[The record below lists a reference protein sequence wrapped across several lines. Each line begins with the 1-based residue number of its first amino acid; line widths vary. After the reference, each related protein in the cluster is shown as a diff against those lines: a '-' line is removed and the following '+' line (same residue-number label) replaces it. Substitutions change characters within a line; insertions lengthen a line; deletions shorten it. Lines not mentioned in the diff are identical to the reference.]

1 METWIIENEMVI
13 RLSFFIGIFIVV
25 AFWELLAPRRP
36 LNFSKQVRWY
46 SNIGIVFF
54 NSLVMR
60 WTFPLLATGLAVMA
74 QEGGWGF
81 FNNVTIPYQLVII
94 ISLLLM
100 DGAIYIQHAMF
111 HSLPL
116 LWRFHRMHHTDMDLD
131 VTSGARFHPVEI
143 IISMGIKFAVIAV
156 IGPPVLAVIIFE
168 VLLNLTAMFN
178 HGNIYI
184 PKKIDQILRC
194 FVVTPD
200 MHRVH
205 HSIVPSE
212 TNTNF
217 GFNFPWWDSLFGTY
231 CAQPEKGHKGMVIGL
246 NQFRD
251 PKELHFHKML
261 IQPFL
266 KSTRDYPINK

>member
-1 METWIIENEMVI
+1 METWIIENVVVI
-13 RLSFFIGIFIVV
+13 RLSFFIGIFILV
-25 AFWELLAPRRP
+25 AIWELLAPRRP
-36 LNFSKQVRWY
+36 LIFSKPVRWY

-60 WTFPLLATGLAVMA
+60 WTF
-74 QEGGWGF
+74 
-81 FNNVTIPYQLVII
+81 
-94 ISLLLM
+94 
-100 DGAIYIQHAMF
+100 
-111 HSLPL
+111 
-116 LWRFHRMHHTDMDLD
+116 
-131 VTSGARFHPVEI
+131 
-143 IISMGIKFAVIAV
+143 
-156 IGPPVLAVIIFE
+156 PVLAVIIFE

-217 GFNFPWWDSLFGTY
+217 GFNFPWWDIIFRTY
-231 CAQPEKGHKGMVIGL
+231 CAQPEKGHDGMVIGV

-251 PKELHFHKML
+251 PKELHLHKLL
-261 IQPFL
+261 IQPFFG
-266 KSTRDYPINK
+266 STRDYPINK